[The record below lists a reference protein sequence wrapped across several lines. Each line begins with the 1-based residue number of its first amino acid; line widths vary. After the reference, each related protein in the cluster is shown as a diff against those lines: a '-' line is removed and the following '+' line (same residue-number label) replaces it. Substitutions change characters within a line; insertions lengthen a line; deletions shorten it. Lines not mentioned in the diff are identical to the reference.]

1 MSSSTPT
8 NQLGVDA
15 PVPPARDDAAGTAA
29 PVDALP
35 RRLGFWSTTALVAGV
50 IIGSGI
56 FRVSGGVAD
65 DAGSVGGVVTVWVLG
80 GIITLCGVLSLAE
93 LAAAFPASG
102 GLFVYL
108 REAYGPAIA
117 FLFGWTALF
126 LYPAGTAGVSL
137 VFAEYLGTLLHLSPG
152 GVRAA
157 AAVAILFA
165 AVVSYRSV
173 RGPGALVSAAT
184 VGKLGALV
192 LLVVAAFALG
202 DGSAGSFG
210 RGAPV
215 ASDAHVAGVGLGLV
229 AALWAYNGIQ
239 DMVSVAGEVRDPQ
252 RVLPRALL
260 AGIAVVIAVYL
271 LVNGAYLYVLPFDAL
286 RAAPLP
292 AADTAQRVIGPVGVR
307 LVAASVMIST
317 FGTLNALVFASP
329 RVFYAMAADGL
340 LFAPLAR
347 VHPRFATPHVAVVA
361 LALVSLVCVWSRS
374 FEQLAEA
381 FILGVW
387 PFIAL
392 AALGVL
398 VLRRTRPEL
407 ERPYHVPG
415 YPVVPLLF
423 VLGTVAVV
431 VAGLAA
437 HPSTTLAGM
446 GLTLVG
452 VPVYWLRR
460 RSGGRVRGAGQRT

>member
-1 MSSSTPT
+1 MAASPPT
-8 NQLGVDA
+8 SQRGIDA
-15 PVPPARDDAAGTAA
+15 PASPARDGFASASA
-29 PVDALP
+29 PADALP
-35 RRLGFWSTTALVAGV
+35 RRLGIWPTTALVAGV

-56 FRVSGGVAD
+56 FRVAGGVAN
-65 DAGSVGGVVTVWVLG
+65 DAGTVGGVALVWILG

-102 GLFVYL
+102 GLFIYL

-117 FLFGWTALF
+117 FLFGWTSLF

-137 VFAEYLGTLLHLSPG
+137 VFAEYLGTLLHLSPN
-152 GVRAA
+152 GVRLAA
-157 AAVAILFA
+157 AAAILFA
-165 AVVSYRSV
+165 AFVSYRSV

-184 VGKLGALV
+184 VGKLGALA
-192 LLVVAAFALG
+192 LLVVAAFVLG
-202 DGSAGSFG
+202 DAGAGSFG
-210 RGAPV
+210 RGAPA
-215 ASDAHVAGVGLGLV
+215 ASDVHIGGIGLGLV

-252 RVLPRALL
+252 RVLPRALI

-292 AADTAQRVIGPVGVR
+292 AADTAARVIGPAGVR
-307 LVAASVMIST
+307 FVAASVMIST

-329 RVFYAMAADGL
+329 RVFYAMASDGL

-347 VHPRFATPHVAVVA
+347 VHPRFATPHVAVVS

-407 ERPYHVPG
+407 ARPYRVPG

-431 VAGLAA
+431 VAGLVA
-437 HPSTTLAGM
+437 HPVTTLAGM

-452 VPVYWLRR
+452 LPVYWLRVRSAR
-460 RSGGRVRGAGQRT
+460 RAIL

>member
-1 MSSSTPT
+1 MALSPPRSPLDVVAPT
-8 NQLGVDA
+8 A
-15 PVPPARDDAAGTAA
+15 TARDAVAADTA

-56 FRVSGGVAD
+56 FRVSGGVAN
-65 DAGSVGGVVTVWVLG
+65 DAGSVGGVVAVWVIG

-108 REAYGPAIA
+108 REAYGPTIA
-117 FLFGWTALF
+117 FLFGWTSLF
-126 LYPAGTAGVSL
+126 LYPAGTAGVAL
-137 VFAEYLGTLLHLSPG
+137 VFAEYLGTLLHLSPS
-152 GVRAA
+152 GVRFAA
-157 AAVAILFA
+157 AGAILFA
-165 AVVSYRSV
+165 GIVSYRSV

-192 LLVVAAFALG
+192 LLVVAAFSLG
-202 DGSAGSFG
+202 DAGAGSFG
-210 RGAPV
+210 SGAPA
-215 ASDAHVAGVGLGLV
+215 ASNTRIGGIGLGLV

-252 RVLPRALL
+252 RVLPRSLL

-271 LVNGAYLYVLPFDAL
+271 LVNGAYLYVLPFDIL

-292 AADTAQRVIGPVGVR
+292 AADTASRVIGPVGVR

-317 FGTLNALVFASP
+317 FGTVSALVFASP

-347 VHPRFATPHVAVVA
+347 VHPRFATPHVAVVS

-398 VLRRTRPEL
+398 VLRRTRSDL
-407 ERPYHVPG
+407 ARPYRVPG

-423 VLGTVAVV
+423 VLGTIAVV
-431 VAGLAA
+431 IAGLVA
-437 HPSTTLAGM
+437 HPGTTLAGM

-452 VPVYWLRR
+452 VPVYWLRV
-460 RSGGRVRGAGQRT
+460 RSGGRVQGDGERA